1 MSGFLPRRL
10 PLCALGYLV
19 LTLIGLFVFRGI
31 PLLNVALGFPIGA
44 AVALRRLKQPQRPDD
59 MPQAPPA
66 TPAPPDAAL
75 STAAA
80 AGSTPAPSPLGDEA
94 AAPRSPLRIALREAM
109 AWAIL
114 TAAFSMT
121 LCWTELAAS
130 VIVTRYGGPYAVH
143 TWWVPLFP
151 PPASAELV
159 RAQLFAVVTA
169 PLLQVM
175 TTAFGGVL
183 AVLDRR

>member
-1 MSGFLPRRL
+1 MSGLISRRL
-10 PLCALGYLV
+10 PLYALSYLV
-19 LTLIGLFVFRGI
+19 LTLIGLFIFRGI

-44 AVALRRLKQPQRPDD
+44 AVALRRFKQPPQPD
-59 MPQAPPA
+59 ATPPA
-66 TPAPPDAAL
+66 A
-75 STAAA
+75 
-80 AGSTPAPSPLGDEA
+80 PAPSNAVSATGATDMLAPAPFPDGDEA
-94 AAPRSPLRIALREAM
+94 AARRSPLRIALREAT

-114 TAAFSMT
+114 SAAFSMS
-121 LCWTELAAS
+121 LCWVELAAS

-143 TWWVPLFP
+143 TWWIPLFP

-175 TTAFGGVL
+175 TTTFGGVI